1 MAGTQPASQT
11 APPAQS
17 APPARRRRRGGVL
30 ALLVT
35 LVVLALIVVLVI
47 ALNGGTNVSYRASI
61 ASVQPLSSTEVSVS
75 TPACTINLK
84 SPNGAYTGEGVITA
98 SQSLAQGAQTTLR
111 DTITVTHDG
120 AHFVTAAASSL
131 NCV

>member
-1 MAGTQPASQT
+1 
-11 APPAQS
+11 
-17 APPARRRRRGGVL
+17 VL

-61 ASVQPLSSTEVSVS
+61 ASVQPFSSTEVSVS
-75 TPACTINLK
+75 VQVTNAGSGSGTPACTINLK

-98 SQSLAQGAQTTLR
+98 SQSLAQGAQTTLH